1 MLWQQVLRQEVLRQE
16 VLRQQ
21 VLRQEVLRQEVLRW
35 EVLRQGQSPVR
46 LRLRSTQSPTPAAA
60 WQQTVS

>member
-16 VLRQQ
+16 VLRQ
-21 VLRQEVLRQEVLRW
+21 EVLRK

-46 LRLRSTQSPTPAAA
+46 LRLRSTQSPTPAAT
-60 WQQTVS
+60 WQ